1 MEDKYLK
8 LLTRDSYD
16 VLSSDEKNA
25 LKELCS
31 NQEEFENA
39 KHFMYEM
46 AELDSGREAF
56 DSEKIKSKL
65 DETFSQVYSG
75 AEGGGWFHF
84 LFPPLTPLIR
94 RPGVQLAAVFI
105 LALGSYVFLQFI
117 SFDANIQ
124 RPTLAENTQKNERQ
138 SEIKELSPDDESIL
152 TKPSESK
159 IMVEDNVEIV
169 LQEEDVN
176 RSVRSSQLE
185 NASPLPL
192 SRMDSESA
200 GFALSFNAEVEE
212 SIVIEDEV
220 AFELDTEIVED
231 HQKFLIP
238 TIEESPELLDGLFV
252 TF

>member
-1 MEDKYLK
+1 MEDRYLK

-25 LKELCS
+25 LKDLCS
-31 NQEEFENA
+31 NQEEFESA

-46 AELDSGREAF
+46 AELDSELEAF
-56 DSEKIKSKL
+56 NSEKIKSKL

-94 RPGVQLAAVFI
+94 RPGVQLVSIFI

-124 RPTLAENTQKNERQ
+124 RPILAENTLKNEQQ
-138 SEIKELSPDDESIL
+138 SEIKELSPYDENIL
-152 TKPSESK
+152 TKPTESK
-159 IMVEDNVEIV
+159 IIVEDNMEIV
-169 LQEEDVN
+169 LLEEDVS
-176 RSVRSSQLE
+176 RSNRSSQLE

-192 SRMDSESA
+192 SRMNSESA
-200 GFALSFNAEVEE
+200 GFTLSFNAEVEE
-212 SIVIEDEV
+212 GIVVEDEV
-220 AFELDTEIVED
+220 AFELDKEIVED
-231 HQKFLIP
+231 HQQFLIP